1 MAAKSVSIRS
11 SESTN
16 LFRAHLLLTF
26 GELGVLELGDLVAEF
41 FDHRFV
47 VIALLVHDL
56 GGLAHRFELL
66 VEPRDALQQMLR
78 KCTQLFGVQLVEV
91 GDQSY
96 AADLARS
103 A

>member
-1 MAAKSVSIRS
+1 
-11 SESTN
+11 
-16 LFRAHLLLTF
+16 
-26 GELGVLELGDLVAEF
+26 
-41 FDHRFV
+41 
-47 VIALLVHDL
+47 
-56 GGLAHRFELL
+56 
-66 VEPRDALQQMLR
+66 LQQMLR